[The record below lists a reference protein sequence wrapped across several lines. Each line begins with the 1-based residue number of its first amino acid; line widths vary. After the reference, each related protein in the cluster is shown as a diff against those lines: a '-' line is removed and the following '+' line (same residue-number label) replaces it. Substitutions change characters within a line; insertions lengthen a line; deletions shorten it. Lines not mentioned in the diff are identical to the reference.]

1 MDHSLRRLYEDLR
14 SVAVAVAYPPGEDR
28 DLLVEQLKR
37 IGCRIH
43 LVWPFPDK
51 PPAGADVVFFQVS
64 QCGQN
69 PFAWSASEV
78 DATLIALSE
87 YEPPTTLK
95 QLLKTNAHG
104 VLTRPFRSAGI
115 LSTLVLARSAKQ
127 FQNRQQN
134 KIDKLESTI
143 KARRVIEKA
152 IRVLM
157 DHQRLDE
164 RAAYEHMRTRATG
177 LRVSVAE
184 VAAMIVEASEAME
197 KLGLGGARPDPQNN
211 SNNGGKA

>member
-14 SVAVAVAYPPGEDR
+14 SVAVAVVYPPGEDR

-43 LVWPFPDK
+43 LHWPFPEY
-51 PPAGADVVFFQVS
+51 PPSGADVVFFQVS
-64 QCGQN
+64 QCGRN
-69 PFAWSASEV
+69 SAAWTASEV
-78 DATLIALSE
+78 EATLIALSE
-87 YEPPTTLK
+87 YETPTTLK

-115 LSTLVLARSAKQ
+115 LSTLVLARSARM
-127 FQNRQQN
+127 FQLRQQN

-143 KARRVIEKA
+143 KSRRVIEKA

-164 RAAYEHMRTRATG
+164 REAYEHMRGRATR

-184 VAAMIVEASEAME
+184 VAAMIVDASEAME
-197 KLGLGGARPDPQNN
+197 KLGLGGARPGP
-211 SNNGGKA
+211 SNTA

>member
-1 MDHSLRRLYEDLR
+1 MSMDHSLRRLYEDLR
-14 SVAVAVAYPPGEDR
+14 SVAVAVVYPPGEDR

-43 LVWPFPDK
+43 LHWPFPEY
-51 PPAGADVVFFQVS
+51 PPSGADVVFFQVS
-64 QCGQN
+64 QCGRN
-69 PFAWSASEV
+69 SAAWTASEV
-78 DATLIALSE
+78 EATLIALSE
-87 YEPPTTLK
+87 YETPTTLK

-115 LSTLVLARSAKQ
+115 LSTLVLARSARM
-127 FQNRQQN
+127 FQQRQQN

-143 KARRVIEKA
+143 KSRRVIEKA

-157 DHQRLDE
+157 DHQHLDE
-164 RAAYEHMRTRATG
+164 REAYEHMRGRATR

-184 VAAMIVEASEAME
+184 VAAMIVDASEAME
-197 KLGLGGARPDPQNN
+197 KLGLGGARPGPANT
-211 SNNGGKA
+211 G

>member
-14 SVAVAVAYPPGEDR
+14 SVAVAVVYPPGEDR
-28 DLLVEQLKR
+28 DVLVEQLKR

-43 LVWPFPDK
+43 LHWPFPET
-51 PPAGADVVFFQVS
+51 PPAAVDVIFFQVS
-64 QCGQN
+64 QCGKN
-69 PFAWSASEV
+69 SAAWSASEV
-78 DATLIALSE
+78 ESTLIALSE
-87 YEPPTTLK
+87 YETPTTLK

-104 VLTRPFRSAGI
+104 VLTRPFRSAGV

-127 FQNRQQN
+127 FQGRQQS

-184 VAAMIVEASEAME
+184 VAAMIIEASEAME
-197 KLGLGGARPDPQNN
+197 KLGLGGRGPGP
-211 SNNGGKA
+211 

>member
-1 MDHSLRRLYEDLR
+1 MSMDHSLRRLYEDLR
-14 SVAVAVAYPPGEDR
+14 SVAVAVVYPPGEDR

-43 LVWPFPDK
+43 LHWPFPEY
-51 PPAGADVVFFQVS
+51 PPSGADVVFFQVS
-64 QCGQN
+64 QCGRN
-69 PFAWSASEV
+69 SAAWTASEV
-78 DATLIALSE
+78 EATLIALSE
-87 YEPPTTLK
+87 YETPTTLK

-115 LSTLVLARSAKQ
+115 LSTLVLARSARM
-127 FQNRQQN
+127 FQLRQQN

-143 KARRVIEKA
+143 KSRRVIEKA

-164 RAAYEHMRTRATG
+164 REAYEHMRGRATR

-184 VAAMIVEASEAME
+184 VAAMIVDASEAME
-197 KLGLGGARPDPQNN
+197 KLGLGGGRPG
-211 SNNGGKA
+211 SSGGA

>member
-1 MDHSLRRLYEDLR
+1 MSMDHSLRRLYEDLR
-14 SVAVAVAYPPGEDR
+14 SVAVAVVYPPGEDR

-43 LVWPFPDK
+43 LHWPFPEC

-64 QCGQN
+64 QCGRN
-69 PFAWSASEV
+69 SAAWTASEV
-78 DATLIALSE
+78 EATLIALSE
-87 YEPPTTLK
+87 YETPTTLK

-104 VLTRPFRSAGI
+104 VLTRPVRSAGI
-115 LSTLVLARSAKQ
+115 LSTLVLARSARM
-127 FQNRQQN
+127 FQLRQQN

-143 KARRVIEKA
+143 KSRRVIEKA

-164 RAAYEHMRTRATG
+164 REAYEHMRGRATR

-184 VAAMIVEASEAME
+184 VAAMIVDASEAME
-197 KLGLGGARPDPQNN
+197 KLGLGGSRPGP
-211 SNNGGKA
+211 SSTA

>member
-14 SVAVAVAYPPGEDR
+14 SVAVAVVYPPGEDR

-43 LVWPFPDK
+43 LHWPFPDG
-51 PPAGADVVFFQVS
+51 PPAGVDVFFQVS
-64 QCGQN
+64 QCGRN
-69 PFAWSASEV
+69 SAAWTASEV
-78 DATLIALSE
+78 EATLIALSE
-87 YEPPTTLK
+87 YETPTTLK

-104 VLTRPFRSAGI
+104 VLTRPFRSAGV

-127 FQNRQQN
+127 FQSRQQS
-134 KIDKLESTI
+134 KINKLESTI

-197 KLGLGGARPDPQNN
+197 KLGLGALRPGPSQNN
-211 SNNGGKA
+211 

>member
-14 SVAVAVAYPPGEDR
+14 SVAVAVVYPPGEDR

-43 LVWPFPDK
+43 LHWPFPDG
-51 PPAGADVVFFQVS
+51 PPAGVDVIFFQVS
-64 QCGQN
+64 QCGRN
-69 PFAWSASEV
+69 SAAWTASEV
-78 DATLIALSE
+78 EATLIALSE
-87 YEPPTTLK
+87 YETPTTLK

-104 VLTRPFRSAGI
+104 VLTRPFRSAGV

-127 FQNRQQN
+127 FQSRQQS
-134 KIDKLESTI
+134 KINKLENTI
-143 KARRVIEKA
+143 KARRVVEKA

-184 VAAMIVEASEAME
+184 VAAMIIEASEAME
-197 KLGLGGARPDPQNN
+197 KLGLGALRPGPPQNN
-211 SNNGGKA
+211 

>member
-14 SVAVAVAYPPGEDR
+14 SVAVAVVYPPGEDR

-43 LVWPFPDK
+43 LHWPFPDG
-51 PPAGADVVFFQVS
+51 PPAGVDVIFFQVS
-64 QCGQN
+64 QCGGN
-69 PFAWSASEV
+69 SAAWSASEV
-78 DATLIALSE
+78 EATLIALSE
-87 YEPPTTLK
+87 YETPTTLK

-104 VLTRPFRSAGI
+104 VLTRPFRSAGV

-127 FQNRQQN
+127 FQSRQQS
-134 KIDKLESTI
+134 KINKLESTI

-184 VAAMIVEASEAME
+184 VAAMIIEASEAME
-197 KLGLGGARPDPQNN
+197 KLGLGALRPGPSQNH
-211 SNNGGKA
+211 